1 MSKHSELIALCDAGL
16 NYLTQE
22 RQMYL
27 ARLEHYPA
35 DLHGVEALKGA
46 LQALKGA
53 LQAIEGCID
62 RLNYKRSEI
71 VEAKRKYDEN
81 SKVWWP
87 GLSNQDRL

>member
-46 LQALKGA
+46 LQA
-53 LQAIEGCID
+53 IEGCID